1 MCTRRT
7 ESEVLTRGKGTGK
20 PSAPRSLA
28 SAKYRRHM
36 ICTMRREILLVCA
49 TTCVRA
55 HAGSASGTE
64 SHRSRDL
71 DLPRDERPTNIRYS
85 VVEFTGLV
93 QVQMS
98 PQGRTL
104 RRHSNRRTQDG
115 ERLFSD
121 ERCDEA
127 GIPRRGDK
135 AEGGDQGCPGTP
147 AEFCCALKPNLDALH
162 GALAPSGGGAIAD
175 MDDAYAYG
183 PIDDVFP
190 ALEEF
195 ALSVR
200 NDLGMEVVFTKM
212 VCHSTGESERL
223 QASAERRRLLLSL
236 ARDQLSGLRLERGEE
251 GLAAGTWAVAV
262 LDGAV
267 PG

>member
-20 PSAPRSLA
+20 LSAPRSLA
-28 SAKYRRHM
+28 PAEYRRHM

-71 DLPRDERPTNIRYS
+71 DLPRDERQTNIRYS

-104 RRHSNRRTQDG
+104 RRHSNRRPDVQ
-115 ERLFSD
+115 
-121 ERCDEA
+121 
-127 GIPRRGDK
+127 RR
-135 AEGGDQGCPGTP
+135 P
-147 AEFCCALKPNLDALH
+147 
-162 GALAPSGGGAIAD
+162 
-175 MDDAYAYG
+175 
-183 PIDDVFP
+183 
-190 ALEEF
+190 
-195 ALSVR
+195 
-200 NDLGMEVVFTKM
+200 
-212 VCHSTGESERL
+212 
-223 QASAERRRLLLSL
+223 
-236 ARDQLSGLRLERGEE
+236 
-251 GLAAGTWAVAV
+251 
-262 LDGAV
+262 
-267 PG
+267 

>member
-1 MCTRRT
+1 MCTRRM

-71 DLPRDERPTNIRYS
+71 DLPRDERQTNIRYS

-104 RRHSNRRTQDG
+104 RRHSNRRPDVHSGTT
-115 ERLFSD
+115 
-121 ERCDEA
+121 
-127 GIPRRGDK
+127 RRKMRRPTLPKRPAPVDFG
-135 AEGGDQGCPGTP
+135 PGAPEWLRTTP
-147 AEFCCALKPNLDALH
+147 ASD
-162 GALAPSGGGAIAD
+162 
-175 MDDAYAYG
+175 
-183 PIDDVFP
+183 
-190 ALEEF
+190 
-195 ALSVR
+195 LS
-200 NDLGMEVVFTKM
+200 
-212 VCHSTGESERL
+212 S
-223 QASAERRRLLLSL
+223 Q
-236 ARDQLSGLRLERGEE
+236 
-251 GLAAGTWAVAV
+251 
-262 LDGAV
+262 
-267 PG
+267 

>member
-7 ESEVLTRGKGTGK
+7 ESEVLTRGKSTGK

-71 DLPRDERPTNIRYS
+71 DLPRDERQTNIRYS

-98 PQGRTL
+98 SKGRKRYVDTVTDVQTS
-104 RRHSNRRTQDG
+104 RRPHRITARA
-115 ERLFSD
+115 RLFS
-121 ERCDEA
+121 
-127 GIPRRGDK
+127 
-135 AEGGDQGCPGTP
+135 
-147 AEFCCALKPNLDALH
+147 H
-162 GALAPSGGGAIAD
+162 GA
-175 MDDAYAYG
+175 
-183 PIDDVFP
+183 
-190 ALEEF
+190 
-195 ALSVR
+195 SV
-200 NDLGMEVVFTKM
+200 
-212 VCHSTGESERL
+212 
-223 QASAERRRLLLSL
+223 ASLNPKS
-236 ARDQLSGLRLERGEE
+236 
-251 GLAAGTWAVAV
+251 
-262 LDGAV
+262 
-267 PG
+267 

>member
-7 ESEVLTRGKGTGK
+7 ESEVLTRGKGMVVSL
-20 PSAPRSLA
+20 SAPRSLA
-28 SAKYRRHM
+28 DAKYRRHM

-104 RRHSNRRTQDG
+104 RRHSNRRPDVQRVQTRWRASGADRSDG
-115 ERLFSD
+115 TEPHRRRHRRAL
-121 ERCDEA
+121 
-127 GIPRRGDK
+127 PRSLVWWRK
-135 AEGGDQGCPGTP
+135 
-147 AEFCCALKPNLDALH
+147 
-162 GALAPSGGGAIAD
+162 
-175 MDDAYAYG
+175 
-183 PIDDVFP
+183 
-190 ALEEF
+190 F
-195 ALSVR
+195 ALVALVR
-200 NDLGMEVVFTKM
+200 IL
-212 VCHSTGESERL
+212 
-223 QASAERRRLLLSL
+223 
-236 ARDQLSGLRLERGEE
+236 
-251 GLAAGTWAVAV
+251 
-262 LDGAV
+262 

>member
-20 PSAPRSLA
+20 LSAPRSLA

-104 RRHSNRRTQDG
+104 RRHSNRRPDVQTSKSYWYFLCFLST
-115 ERLFSD
+115 RS
-121 ERCDEA
+121 A
-127 GIPRRGDK
+127 
-135 AEGGDQGCPGTP
+135 
-147 AEFCCALKPNLDALH
+147 
-162 GALAPSGGGAIAD
+162 SAIA
-175 MDDAYAYG
+175 
-183 PIDDVFP
+183 
-190 ALEEF
+190 
-195 ALSVR
+195 
-200 NDLGMEVVFTKM
+200 TK
-212 VCHSTGESERL
+212 L
-223 QASAERRRLLLSL
+223 QAKVSSPRCPRL
-236 ARDQLSGLRLERGEE
+236 
-251 GLAAGTWAVAV
+251 TT
-262 LDGAV
+262 
-267 PG
+267 

>member
-28 SAKYRRHM
+28 SAEYRRHM

-104 RRHSNRRTQDG
+104 RRHSNRRPDDVQ
-115 ERLFSD
+115 
-121 ERCDEA
+121 
-127 GIPRRGDK
+127 
-135 AEGGDQGCPGTP
+135 
-147 AEFCCALKPNLDALH
+147 
-162 GALAPSGGGAIAD
+162 GALGMRSSWALGEQFAASVPKPRWVKTLGWQELEGRG
-175 MDDAYAYG
+175 YA
-183 PIDDVFP
+183 
-190 ALEEF
+190 A
-195 ALSVR
+195 
-200 NDLGMEVVFTKM
+200 
-212 VCHSTGESERL
+212 
-223 QASAERRRLLLSL
+223 RRRLSPLTPP
-236 ARDQLSGLRLERGEE
+236 ALRL
-251 GLAAGTWAVAV
+251 A
-262 LDGAV
+262 
-267 PG
+267 

>member
-98 PQGRTL
+98 PMR
-104 RRHSNRRTQDG
+104 
-115 ERLFSD
+115 
-121 ERCDEA
+121 
-127 GIPRRGDK
+127 
-135 AEGGDQGCPGTP
+135 
-147 AEFCCALKPNLDALH
+147 
-162 GALAPSGGGAIAD
+162 
-175 MDDAYAYG
+175 
-183 PIDDVFP
+183 
-190 ALEEF
+190 
-195 ALSVR
+195 
-200 NDLGMEVVFTKM
+200 
-212 VCHSTGESERL
+212 
-223 QASAERRRLLLSL
+223 
-236 ARDQLSGLRLERGEE
+236 
-251 GLAAGTWAVAV
+251 
-262 LDGAV
+262 
-267 PG
+267 

>member
-20 PSAPRSLA
+20 LSAPRSLA
-28 SAKYRRHM
+28 PAKYRRHM

-71 DLPRDERPTNIRYS
+71 DLPRDERQTNIRYS

-104 RRHSNRRTQDG
+104 RRHSNRRPDVQ
-115 ERLFSD
+115 
-121 ERCDEA
+121 
-127 GIPRRGDK
+127 RRGY
-135 AEGGDQGCPGTP
+135 T
-147 AEFCCALKPNLDALH
+147 L
-162 GALAPSGGGAIAD
+162 
-175 MDDAYAYG
+175 
-183 PIDDVFP
+183 
-190 ALEEF
+190 
-195 ALSVR
+195 
-200 NDLGMEVVFTKM
+200 
-212 VCHSTGESERL
+212 
-223 QASAERRRLLLSL
+223 
-236 ARDQLSGLRLERGEE
+236 
-251 GLAAGTWAVAV
+251 
-262 LDGAV
+262 
-267 PG
+267 

>member
-28 SAKYRRHM
+28 PAKYRRHM

-104 RRHSNRRTQDG
+104 RRHTNRSPDVQTWASSTWRKPAAAELTSTRT
-115 ERLFSD
+115 
-121 ERCDEA
+121 RC
-127 GIPRRGDK
+127 
-135 AEGGDQGCPGTP
+135 
-147 AEFCCALKPNLDALH
+147 
-162 GALAPSGGGAIAD
+162 
-175 MDDAYAYG
+175 
-183 PIDDVFP
+183 
-190 ALEEF
+190 
-195 ALSVR
+195 
-200 NDLGMEVVFTKM
+200 
-212 VCHSTGESERL
+212 
-223 QASAERRRLLLSL
+223 QASSRCRLSFSRR
-236 ARDQLSGLRLERGEE
+236 AC
-251 GLAAGTWAVAV
+251 
-262 LDGAV
+262 
-267 PG
+267 

>member
-104 RRHSNRRTQDG
+104 RRHSNRR
-115 ERLFSD
+115 
-121 ERCDEA
+121 
-127 GIPRRGDK
+127 
-135 AEGGDQGCPGTP
+135 
-147 AEFCCALKPNLDALH
+147 LD
-162 GALAPSGGGAIAD
+162 
-175 MDDAYAYG
+175 
-183 PIDDVFP
+183 VQ
-190 ALEEF
+190 
-195 ALSVR
+195 
-200 NDLGMEVVFTKM
+200 T
-212 VCHSTGESERL
+212 
-223 QASAERRRLLLSL
+223 
-236 ARDQLSGLRLERGEE
+236 
-251 GLAAGTWAVAV
+251 
-262 LDGAV
+262 
-267 PG
+267 